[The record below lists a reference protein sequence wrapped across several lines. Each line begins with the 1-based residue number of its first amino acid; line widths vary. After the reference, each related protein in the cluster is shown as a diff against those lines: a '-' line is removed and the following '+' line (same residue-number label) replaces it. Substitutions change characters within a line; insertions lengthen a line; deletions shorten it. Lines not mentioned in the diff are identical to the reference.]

1 MALTEDALSRYF
13 PTSSNDIG
21 GPASSSD
28 LHLVNTV
35 RLLFQRARAHRRSRV
50 AQWVRNY
57 EVIRNRTWGS
67 GRPNWM
73 PAPEVP
79 EIYPI
84 LSAIVGWQTDT
95 HPTFDVI
102 PSMEPYSPF
111 TDFYNSLADDLRT
124 TMKATWQSEEYDSE
138 VEATLWDA
146 GVYGIGIFKSV
157 WDQTLNGGMGNAIL
171 RRVDPFTFYPD
182 PDAKNDRDGNYYI
195 EVSTLSAQEVERRW
209 PGSLKLIG
217 TSGFQEDSDKAP
229 TQISD
234 ISPGLPKANPG
245 AISPSTSPQ
254 YGLPGQ
260 TNRLS
265 VTDDPGITII
275 EAWLRVPCTIPYPDD
290 SPDPIT
296 GTKPG
301 DKGDDRPKETTY
313 SSWRYVAVGGNHVL
327 MDCAAEELWDHGQHP
342 YTRYVPHE
350 TGEFYGIS
358 LVEMLAPSQ
367 ISINRLLAAMEH
379 NIWLIGNP
387 VFMEDTRAGISR
399 TKITNK
405 PGQRIPKNSGGQADW
420 LIPPQMHPQ
429 LSSDLVRFYIAE
441 MERISGLSAMTR
453 GSTPTGRNSQGV
465 LDQIQEASF
474 VRVRM
479 SLRNLEGALR
489 RAGTLIASLIVEFY
503 DTPRMI
509 SMVGQSGER
518 TSLAL
523 KSNHFYLPS
532 ENGATPMRFQLLI
545 QAGST
550 LPTSRQARMTEADT
564 LFALGGIDEEALL
577 EAHDFPNRQI
587 VLQRVREMK
596 SAAGTLGQP
605 PGARQRAH

>member
-1 MALTEDALSRYF
+1 MAMTETDLARFF
-13 PTSSNDIG
+13 PTSASSIG
-21 GPASSSD
+21 GPSTPSD
-28 LHLVNTV
+28 LELVNTI

-50 AQWVRNY
+50 SQWIRNF
-57 EVIRNRTWGS
+57 EVIRNRTWGA
-67 GRPNWM
+67 GRPGWM
-73 PAPEVP
+73 PSPEVP

-84 LSAIVGWQTDT
+84 LAAIVGWQTDT
-95 HPTFDVI
+95 RPSFDVM

-111 TDFYNSLADDLRT
+111 VQFYDKLASDLRT
-124 TMKATWQSEEYDSE
+124 VLQATWQTEEYDSE
-138 VEATLWDA
+138 VEAVLWDS

-182 PDAKNDRDGNYYI
+182 PDAKTDRDGNYYI
-195 EVSTLSAQEVERRW
+195 EVSTLSSQEVERRW
-209 PGSLKLIG
+209 PGALDKIG
-217 TSGFQEDSDKAP
+217 TSGFQEDADKAP
-229 TQISD
+229 TQLSGE
-234 ISPGLPKANPG
+234 SPSYPKANPG
-245 AISPSTSPQ
+245 AISPATSPQ

-275 EAWLRVPCTIPYPDD
+275 EAWLRVPCTIPYPDTT
-290 SPDPIT
+290 PDPET
-296 GTKPG
+296 GTVPG
-301 DKGDDRPKETTY
+301 DEGDSRPKETHY

-350 TGEFYGIS
+350 TGEFYGMA
-358 LVEMLAPSQ
+358 LVELLAPSQ
-367 ISINRLLAAMEH
+367 ISINKLLAAMEH

-387 VFMEDTRAGISR
+387 VFLEDTRAGISR

-405 PGQRIPKNSGGQADW
+405 PGQRIPKNSGGQAEW
-420 LIPPQMHPQ
+420 MMPPLMHPQ
-429 LSSDLVRFYIAE
+429 LSSDLVHFYIAE

-465 LDQIQEASF
+465 LDQVQEASF

-479 SLRNLEGALR
+479 ALRNLEYSLR
-489 RAGTLIASLIVEFY
+489 RAGTLIASLIAEFY
-503 DTPRMI
+503 DTPRMV
-509 SMVGQSGER
+509 SMVGPSGER

-532 ENGATPMRFQLLI
+532 DNGASPMRFQLLV
-545 QAGST
+545 QTGSS
-550 LPTSRQARMTEADT
+550 LPTSRQARAAEADT
-564 LFALGGIDEEALL
+564 LFALGAIDEEAVL
-577 EAHDFPNRQI
+577 EAHDFPNRQ
-587 VLQRVREMK
+587 VVVQRVREMK
-596 SAAGTLGQP
+596 SANGTLGQP
-605 PGARQRAH
+605 PSSRARSH